1 MNKITNKILSS
12 IFGNATEQASLA
24 ITSEELFG
32 DKNKRVM
39 DFIFYNG
46 FAFCPNF
53 EGKSYYFEYPLLN
66 YFTSHPNEAKDVMN
80 AADLKDEKEIT
91 PYAISLLYGEVKE
104 FGEAE
109 DDDAISFLERDI
121 PKKDENNL
129 EEKKDDKVVDNI
141 PSTTV
146 GNQLNTTVENNVESS
161 TENIT
166 NSKDTLPF

>member
-32 DKNKRVM
+32 DKDKRVM

-121 PKKDENNL
+121 PKKDEDKT
-129 EEKKDDKVVDNI
+129 EEKKDDKVVE
-141 PSTTV
+141 
-146 GNQLNTTVENNVESS
+146 NQLSTIVDNNTESS
-161 TENIT
+161 TA
-166 NSKDTLPF
+166 NSKDNLPF

>member
-32 DKNKRVM
+32 DKDKRVM

-80 AADLKDEKEIT
+80 VADLKDEKEIT

-121 PKKDENNL
+121 PKKDEDKT
-129 EEKKDDKVVDNI
+129 EEKKDDKVVE
-141 PSTTV
+141 
-146 GNQLNTTVENNVESS
+146 NQLSTTVENNVESS
-161 TENIT
+161 TENTT
-166 NSKDTLPF
+166 NSKDNLPF